1 MMTARPETN
10 AETDLIL
17 ERTVDVRPEFVDG
30 TRAVHNSTRAFFDGL
45 ANSLQRFHVD
55 NINAAKTDET
65 RHRRIEKAVALFQSG
80 KKR

>member
-1 MMTARPETN
+1 MEG
-10 AETDLIL
+10 
-17 ERTVDVRPEFVDG
+17 VDG
-30 TRAVHNSTRAFFDGL
+30 TRARQAVVHAQALAARSSTRAFFDGL

-80 KKR
+80 SLFTGVILRARR